1 MTKPGPKRSLRGGQ
15 RYPRTLRP
23 TPAAEPKKALAVRDT
38 TNQRKLEHIK
48 IISEDE
54 GTDRRKYYFD
64 QIRLRHR
71 ALPEINLEEVE
82 TSVEF
87 MGKRLACPL
96 LISGMTGGDDPAM
109 VRINQNLA
117 EAAELRQV
125 AMSVGSQR
133 VFFTNPKARASFA
146 LREIASTTLLFANLG
161 AVQLNKGFGIEECRD
176 AVNMLDADA
185 LYLHLNPLQEAVQ
198 PEGDTQFGGL
208 IEKIG
213 GISWALNKPVIL
225 KEVGAGISRED
236 VKLAIP
242 RGIRFID
249 VAGSGGT
256 SWSRIEHHRRADD
269 DNDDAGLLFQDWG
282 IPTPRAL
289 WELRDLRSEV
299 TLIASGG
306 IRSGIDVAKALI
318 LGASLCGL
326 AAPFLKPAQE
336 SADAVMAVIDR
347 LRHELRIAMFLLG
360 VRRVADLIGN
370 TKLLLDLPFA
380 ENAP

>member
-1 MTKPGPKRSLRGGQ
+1 MSKQGPNRPLRTGQ
-15 RYPRTLRP
+15 RYPRSLHKAP
-23 TPAAEPKKALAVRDT
+23 TPEIKKAVPGRDT

-48 IISEDE
+48 IINEDE
-54 GTDRRKYYFD
+54 GADRRKYYFD
-64 QIRLRHR
+64 EIRLRHR

-96 LISGMTGGDDPAM
+96 LISGMTGGDDPM
-109 VRINQNLA
+109 VLQINQNLA

-146 LREIASTTLLFANLG
+146 LREIAPTTLLFANLG

-198 PEGDTQFGGL
+198 PEGDTQFSGL
-208 IEKIG
+208 IEKVG
-213 GISWALNKPVIL
+213 VISWALSKPVIL

-236 VKLAIP
+236 VQLAIP

-256 SWSRIEHHRRADD
+256 SWSRIEHHRRTETEN
-269 DNDDAGLLFQDWG
+269 DNTGLLFQDWG

-299 TLIASGG
+299 NLIASGG
-306 IRSGIDVAKALI
+306 IRSGIDMAKALI

-336 SADAVMAVIDR
+336 SAGAVMAVVDR
-347 LRHELRIAMFLLG
+347 LRHELKIAMFLLG
-360 VRRVADLIGN
+360 VRRVSELIGN
-370 TKLLLDLPFA
+370 TKLLLELPFS
-380 ENAP
+380 ESAP